1 MVGYLKVRRSQ
12 WSGPVSYGLG
22 AGGFAAIILLSIS
35 SLGALPKPQPQI
47 TADNIESHIRTWVD
61 YFGLAIQ
68 KQSIPDSYFGLTVML
83 PSSNQIMVS
92 RPKAHDRYIQFQA
105 QVVVLPNVAAVLA
118 KLSKTQAD
126 LVMRQLALDLSR
138 SRYRYTAIGEPLKGV
153 IIFKTVP
160 ITNNLNESTFSDL
173 LNEWTTA

>member
-68 KQSIPDSYFGLTVML
+68 KTINPGFILRAHGHATKQQPDNGV
-83 PSSNQIMVS
+83 
-92 RPKAHDRYIQFQA
+92 QA
-105 QVVVLPNVAAVLA
+105 QG
-118 KLSKTQAD
+118 T
-126 LVMRQLALDLSR
+126 
-138 SRYRYTAIGEPLKGV
+138 
-153 IIFKTVP
+153 
-160 ITNNLNESTFSDL
+160 
-173 LNEWTTA
+173 